1 LNFHEK
7 PNLYIRDITLNISD
21 LQRSLAFYTDF
32 LGFHILEQEERKAVL
47 TADGKSPIII
57 LQQPDGVLPKE
68 AGRSG
73 LYHFAIL
80 LPSRA
85 DLGEMLIHLVKNNY
99 PLGAADHLVSEALY
113 LNDPDGNGI
122 EIYHDRQA
130 EEWTWQNN
138 YVHMTTDSL
147 DGEGVMKAANGKQ
160 WSGMPANTVMGHIHL
175 HVSHLQE
182 AGTFYRNVLGYDV
195 VCEFGKQA
203 LFLSTGRYHHH
214 VGMNTWNGV
223 GAPPPSAN
231 SVGMK
236 EYSIAIPDVAYMEK
250 IKHSLQELNLDYL
263 EKDGVLYVHDP
274 SNNQISLHIEQ

>member
-1 LNFHEK
+1 MNFHEK

-32 LGFHILEQEERKAVL
+32 LGFHILEQEARKAVL

-138 YVHMTTDSL
+138 YVHMTTDPL

-182 AGTFYRNVLGYDV
+182 AGIFYRNVLGYDV

>member
-1 LNFHEK
+1 MNFHEK

-57 LQQPDGVLPKE
+57 LQQPDGVSPKE

-223 GAPPPSAN
+223 GALPPSAN

-250 IKHSLQELNLDYL
+250 IKQSLHELNLDYL

-274 SNNQISLHIEQ
+274 SNNQISLHVEQ